1 MEGDVTP
8 ISLQYQSLHWVKKC
22 GKQEVSNLFRDSFY
36 DVTNET
42 FDKLLE

>member
-1 MEGDVTP
+1 MGGDVTP
-8 ISLQYQSLHWVKKC
+8 ISLQYQSVHWVKKS
-22 GKQEVSNLFRDSFY
+22 GKQEVSSLFRDSFY